1 MKLTLLTVT
10 FALIAGL
17 SIAAE
22 GEKKGKGGGAPAD
35 PAARAEGMMK
45 KLDTNKD
52 GKISKDEFAAGP
64 QATAMKAKG
73 GDEAVGKAFGRIDKN
88 SDGNLDMD
96 ELKAMPAGKG
106 KGGKGGPDGGA
117 KKGNKGGN

>member
-22 GEKKGKGGGAPAD
+22 GEKKGKGGPVD

-52 GKISKDEFAAGP
+52 GKISKEEFAAGP
-64 QATAMKAKG
+64 QAAGMKAKG

-106 KGGKGGPDGGA
+106 KGGKAPEGGA